1 MLASHGFTNYHERFT
16 DGDVA
21 LANMKDREYSSWLE
35 DEASDNVGVRM
46 FPIILH
52 FFNSIFVTPR
62 CVVKLEVI

>member
-46 FPIILH
+46 FCILNGS
-52 FFNSIFVTPR
+52 FFLMPQ